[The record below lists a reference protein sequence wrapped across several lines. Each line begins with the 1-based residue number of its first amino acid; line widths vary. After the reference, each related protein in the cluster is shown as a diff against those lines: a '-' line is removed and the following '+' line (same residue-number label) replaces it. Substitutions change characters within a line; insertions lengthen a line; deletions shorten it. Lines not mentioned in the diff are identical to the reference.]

1 MFGKLVGHGQAGF
14 VFENPNNSNTYYK
27 MVALPNKP
35 LREYGLNS
43 TQAKLFAINQNQAE
57 LFFRL
62 YQENLDIPQLP
73 KVSKFLLGEV
83 TTPLRRN
90 LLQTTDGEELQ
101 HLLSS
106 LRTGQKI
113 AVWEMEKIPC
123 LTQNDF
129 CQMFPNLSPQQ
140 NPDYQNLLSTMLD
153 LGFVVRDVANPENFG
168 FRENGTQV
176 FYDPIV
182 APWPVTEADEL
193 DNPRKY
199 ETFVSAFGK
208 DQIPTTSRSIR
219 NGDYF
224 TWYHGGGIMEAEET
238 LFEYKMK
245 KFPTQVGAINW
256 YGEWSAEDYYK
267 RWLHYW
273 NNVADIIS
281 EEHGNNEDFDA
292 DLVMDWWYEIT
303 PDNMAEATLNI
314 MKQGFMKDDLDLIQ
328 ETQDYLTAE
337 NPISIEFW
345 RKSAAPVEGLLAR
358 RDRSF
363 KRWLGSYPISVDCAE
378 CDEGIVTITM
388 GEYDEH
394 EYTETCELCHGDGS
408 YSPDNSDNKW
418 YRQNKERLT

>member
-1 MFGKLVGHGQAGF
+1 MFGKLVRHGQAGF

-27 MVALPNKP
+27 IVALPNKP
-35 LREYGLNS
+35 LKAYGLNS
-43 TQAKLFAINQNQAE
+43 TKAKLFAINQNQAE

-90 LLQTTDGEELQ
+90 LVQTTDGEELQ

-182 APWPVTEADEL
+182 APWPITEADEI
-193 DNPRKY
+193 DNPRRY
-199 ETFVSAFGK
+199 QTFVSAFGK
-208 DQIPTTSRSIR
+208 DQIPTTSRAIR

-224 TWYHGGGIMEAEET
+224 TWYHGGGVMEAEELGMRDAT
-238 LFEYKMK
+238 
-245 KFPTQVGAINW
+245 FPSRVGAINW
-256 YGEWSAEDYYK
+256 YGEWSANDYHK
-267 RWLHYW
+267 LWINYW
-273 NNVADIIS
+273 NNVAEIIV
-281 EEHGNNEDFDA
+281 EEHGNNEDFDSEV
-292 DLVMDWWYEIT
+292 VMDWWYEIT
-303 PDNMAEATLNI
+303 PDNMESITLEV

-328 ETQDYLTAE
+328 ETQDYLGYE
-337 NPISIEFW
+337 NPLSRNYW
-345 RKSAAPVEGLLAR
+345 RNSPAPAAGLLTR
-358 RDRSF
+358 RDKSF
-363 KRWLGSYPISVDCAE
+363 KKWLGSYPMSIDCAE
-378 CDEGIVTITM
+378 CYDGVVTRTT

-394 EYTETCELCHGDGS
+394 EWTETCEVCDGDGT
-408 YSPDNSDNKW
+408 YSPDETDNKW
-418 YRQNKERLT
+418 YRQNKERLR